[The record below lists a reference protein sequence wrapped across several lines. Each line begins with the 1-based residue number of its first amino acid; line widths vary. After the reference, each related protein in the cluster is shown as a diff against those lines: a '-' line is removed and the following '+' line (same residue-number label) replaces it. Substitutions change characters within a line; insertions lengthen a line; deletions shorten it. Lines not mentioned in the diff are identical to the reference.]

1 MPVFTYTALASSAMS
16 SARDLA
22 SLCGGCVLSDVHRM
36 INSSCDEQDIVV
48 SVRGLEVVRGGNRV
62 LCGINMDIPAG
73 QIVRLLGPSGCG
85 KTTLM
90 RAIVGVQR
98 SARPGTRGRRCAAER
113 PGRLCD
119 TTALCLR
126 GPEPTGESGV
136 LLPLDAS
143 RSALG
148 GRDCRTSGTG

>member
-1 MPVFTYTALASSAMS
+1 M
-16 SARDLA
+16 
-22 SLCGGCVLSDVHRM
+22 LSDFHRM
-36 INSSCDEQDIVV
+36 INSSCDEQDIVA

-62 LCGINMDIPAG
+62 LCGIDMDIPAG
-73 QIVRLLGPSGCG
+73 QIVGLLGPSGCG

-90 RAIVGVQR
+90 RAIVGVQKIR
-98 SARPGTRGRRCAAER
+98 SGEVHVLGHAAER

-119 TTALCLR
+119 TTALRLR